1 MPRFIIA
8 PDSFKGT
15 LSAAEVCDI
24 IGEAFACVFPG
35 ADILKLPVAD
45 GGEGLSSS
53 LHGILG
59 GRRVEAIVSGVFGEP
74 VKAGYTVLPDGTAA
88 MDMAACAG
96 LPLAGDRKNPAL
108 ASTFGVGELIK
119 DARGRGAERILLG
132 LGGSATNDC
141 GIGMAAALGFRFLDE
156 GGNAVEPVGRSMAAV
171 VRIVEPENKPDVT
184 VTAACD
190 VDNPLFGVQGA
201 AYVFSP
207 QKGADPA
214 MVKELDA
221 GLRNMARVIREDL
234 KKDVSAMPGAGAA
247 GGMGAGVVAFLGG
260 SLRSGIDLVLDAAG
274 FDALLENADAV
285 ITGEG
290 KMDAQSV
297 RGKVPAGVAK
307 RAASKGKPVIAVC
320 GCLGEGADAMREL
333 GVMAMFASGSA
344 EDDFEAIQKTCRPAL
359 YTAARKAA
367 EYVKNNRN
375 IC

>member
-1 MPRFIIA
+1 
-8 PDSFKGT
+8 
-15 LSAAEVCDI
+15 
-24 IGEAFACVFPG
+24 
-35 ADILKLPVAD
+35 
-45 GGEGLSSS
+45 
-53 LHGILG
+53 
-59 GRRVEAIVSGVFGEP
+59 
-74 VKAGYTVLPDGTAA
+74 
-88 MDMAACAG
+88 
-96 LPLAGDRKNPAL
+96 
-108 ASTFGVGELIK
+108 
-119 DARGRGAERILLG
+119 
-132 LGGSATNDC
+132 
-141 GIGMAAALGFRFLDE
+141 
-156 GGNAVEPVGRSMAAV
+156 
-171 VRIVEPENKPDVT
+171 
-184 VTAACD
+184 
-190 VDNPLFGVQGA
+190 
-201 AYVFSP
+201 
-207 QKGADPA
+207 
-214 MVKELDA
+214 
-221 GLRNMARVIREDL
+221 
-234 KKDVSAMPGAGAA
+234 MPGAGAA